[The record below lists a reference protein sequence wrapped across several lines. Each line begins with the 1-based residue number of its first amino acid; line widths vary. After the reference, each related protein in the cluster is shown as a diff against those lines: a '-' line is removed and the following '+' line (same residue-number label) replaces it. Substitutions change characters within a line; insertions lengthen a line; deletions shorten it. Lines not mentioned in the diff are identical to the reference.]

1 MLKDTD
7 IQVRLVG
14 GTNQTGR
21 VEVYFA
27 GQWGTICHNGWD
39 NNDAQVVC
47 RQLGFT
53 EGNHLPTSNAYFGRG
68 SRYVA
73 IMENVNCVGSES
85 NIASCSINY
94 WGSSCSHS
102 YDAGVICNHGECTR
116 LCMYSCMLMNKV
128 NVVCMDY
135 KI

>member
-1 MLKDTD
+1 MFKDTD
-7 IQVRLVG
+7 IQVRLVA

-47 RQLGFT
+47 RQLGFP
-53 EGNHLPTSNAYFGRG
+53 EGNHLATSNEYFGSG
-68 SRYVA
+68 SESVA
-73 IMENVNCVGSES
+73 LEYVNCVGSES
-85 NIASCSINY
+85 NITSCPINY
-94 WGSSCSHS
+94 WGSRCSHS

-116 LCMYSCMLMNKV
+116 LCMYSCMWIIKYIMK
-128 NVVCMDY
+128 
-135 KI
+135 

>member
-47 RQLGFT
+47 RQLGFP
-53 EGNHLPTSNAYFGRG
+53 EGNHLATSNEYFGAEVYLLLWNMSTVLDLRVISQVAQLIIG
-68 SRYVA
+68 EAAVVIATMQELFATMVSVPGYVC
-73 IMENVNCVGSES
+73 I
-85 NIASCSINY
+85 
-94 WGSSCSHS
+94 
-102 YDAGVICNHGECTR
+102 
-116 LCMYSCMLMNKV
+116 L
-128 NVVCMDY
+128 VCGL
-135 KI
+135 